1 MVDISK
7 TFNRPLKSEILNGAR
22 QLLNKKWGPI
32 RKLSLIAH
40 AFARFTPLLV
50 LSSAKSVSKNNN
62 DLKAFAFKQK
72 GAAFSAASQLYLN
85 AKARR
90 TPRNAKGLF

>member
-62 DLKAFAFKQK
+62 DLKVFAFNP
-72 GAAFSAASQLYLN
+72 GCAAASRLPG
-85 AKARR
+85 KI
-90 TPRNAKGLF
+90 